1 MTIKAVGFDLDDT
14 LYSRSNFYK
23 FIYEIME
30 DSVINTGH
38 SFSNFYEVFQ
48 RYSDLEYEKFI
59 REGKSKVAY
68 KNDRV
73 IKTYKELD
81 ADISENEA
89 IIFNSLY
96 LYFRNKIMYREGI
109 EDLFEMLLKNN
120 IELFIL
126 TNGPSEDQ
134 RNKIKELNVEYY
146 IHRNR
151 WFISDELKCSKP
163 DLQIFKKV
171 EEILG
176 FQKEEIVYI
185 GDNYINDI
193 VGAKEAGWEAILL
206 NVHQY
211 EKTSEEFFIVDKI
224 EQIKS
229 LNIFL

>member
-14 LYSRSNFYK
+14 LYSRSNYYK

-73 IKTYKELD
+73 IKTYKELN

-96 LYFRNKIMYREGI
+96 LYFRNKIIYREGI

-163 DLQIFKKV
+163 SVSNF
-171 EEILG
+171 
-176 FQKEEIVYI
+176 
-185 GDNYINDI
+185 
-193 VGAKEAGWEAILL
+193 
-206 NVHQY
+206 
-211 EKTSEEFFIVDKI
+211 
-224 EQIKS
+224 
-229 LNIFL
+229 